1 MKKEEIFA
9 KVSQCASGTV
19 LSFPERGPWGSSK
32 YRGNFSGW
40 IPASLIYRYDAKS
53 VSEIF
58 AGGGTTSDLCKDLE
72 IPYLGL
78 DLNPNPVRNDIIA
91 GDILDRN
98 LELPDFFYEADLQI
112 LHPPYPCINDIHY
125 SNSMW
130 EGTGNEQIKDIQ
142 EMSWD
147 KGMLAINKAL
157 MKGFSAMPSGSYQAV
172 VVGDIRKKVDG
183 KSVFH
188 SMLRDL
194 VFPGEVQQILVKMQH
209 NTVSGRKG
217 GYNRKMPFFLIE
229 HEFVVVTKKPSGY
242 EIAYVLPREYSFD
255 IRDSYD
261 ATWKDVVSSVMQKL
275 GGQATLQ
282 QIYQE
287 IEGHKKCANNKNWT
301 AKIRQ
306 TLQLYAMFEN
316 ISSGVWRMT
325 AA

>member
-9 KVSQCASGTV
+9 KVAQCASGTV

-78 DLNPNPVRNDIIA
+78 DLNPNPVRKDIVSA
-91 GDILDRN
+91 DILDKN
-98 LELPDFFYEADLQI
+98 LELPDFFYEADMQI
-112 LHPPYPCINDIHY
+112 LHPPYPSINDVHY
-125 SNSMW
+125 SNCMW
-130 EGTGNEQIKDIQ
+130 QGNGNEQVRDIQ
-142 EMSWD
+142 EMSWEQ
-147 KGMLAINKAL
+147 GMHAVNIAL
-157 MKGFSAMPSGSYQAV
+157 MKGFSAMPAGSYQAV
-172 VVGDIRKKVDG
+172 VIGDIRRKVNG
-183 KSVFH
+183 VSTFR
-188 SMLRDL
+188 SMLKDL
-194 VFPGEVQQILVKMQH
+194 VFPGEVQQILIKMQH

-242 EIAYVLPREYSFD
+242 EITYVMPREYSFD
-255 IRDSYD
+255 VRDSRD
-261 ATWKDVVSSVMQKL
+261 ATWKDVLSSVMQKL
-275 GGQATLQ
+275 GRQATLQ

-287 IEGHKKCANNKNWT
+287 VDGHKKCASNPNWT
-301 AKIRQ
+301 AKVRQ
-306 TLQLYAMFEN
+306 TLQRYAMFQNVEP
-316 ISSGVWRMT
+316 GVWRM
-325 AA
+325 AD